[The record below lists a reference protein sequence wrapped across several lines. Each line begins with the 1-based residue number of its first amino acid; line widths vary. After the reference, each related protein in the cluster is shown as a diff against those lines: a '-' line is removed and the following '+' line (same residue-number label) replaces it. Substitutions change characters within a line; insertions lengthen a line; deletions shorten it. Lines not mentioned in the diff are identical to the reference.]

1 MALSYPIR
9 SEKNFKIYVNSF
21 PYGATNSSSVEII
34 LYFDKHAIFFL
45 MFKEQIRK
53 DGKGQLQ

>member
-1 MALSYPIR
+1 MSTPFLMVQQIPLLL
-9 SEKNFKIYVNSF
+9 KSF
-21 PYGATNSSSVEII
+21 YISTNTQ
-34 LYFDKHAIFFL
+34 FFFL